1 MSGNITFTMIKPEAM
16 RNGAGGAILK
26 MIQDG
31 GFEIIALK
39 MKQLSKSEAKE
50 FYGVHKGKP
59 FYDKLVEFMTSGPI
73 IAAIL
78 NKSNAVEDY
87 RKLLGST
94 NPETAEEGT
103 IRRAFATDMTMNAA
117 HGSDS
122 DENALIEA
130 KFHFTKDEIFN
141 TVL

>member
-39 MKQLSKSEAKE
+39 MKRLSKSAAEE
-50 FYGVHKGKP
+50 FYGIHKGKP
-59 FYDKLVEFMTSGPI
+59 FYDKLVDFMTSGPI

-78 NKSNAVEDY
+78 KKNNAVEDY
-87 RKLLGST
+87 RKLLGT
-94 NPETAEEGT
+94 TDPETAEEGT
-103 IRRAFATDMTMNAA
+103 IRKAFATDMTMNAA

-130 KFHFTKDEIFN
+130 KFHFTEEEIFD
-141 TVL
+141 

>member
-1 MSGNITFTMIKPEAM
+1 MSGNITFTMIKPQAM

-39 MKQLSKSEAKE
+39 MKRLSKNAAEE
-50 FYGVHKGKP
+50 FYGIHKGKP
-59 FYDKLVEFMTSGPI
+59 FYDKLVDFMTSGPI

-78 NKSNAVEDY
+78 KKSNAVEDY
-87 RKLLGST
+87 RRLLGT
-94 NPETAEEGT
+94 TDPETAEEGT
-103 IRRAFATDMTMNAA
+103 IRKAFATDMTMNAA

-130 KFHFTKDEIFN
+130 KFHFTEEEIFD
-141 TVL
+141 

>member
-1 MSGNITFTMIKPEAM
+1 MSGNITFTMIKPQAM

-39 MKQLSKSEAKE
+39 MKRLSKNAAEE
-50 FYGVHKGKP
+50 FYGIHKGKP
-59 FYDKLVEFMTSGPI
+59 FYDKLVDFMTSGPI

-78 NKSNAVEDY
+78 KKNNAVEDY
-87 RKLLGST
+87 RKLLGT
-94 NPETAEEGT
+94 TDPETAEEGT
-103 IRRAFATDMTMNAA
+103 IRKAFATDMTMNAA

-122 DENALIEA
+122 NENALIEA
-130 KFHFTKDEIFN
+130 KFHFTEEEIFD
-141 TVL
+141 

>member
-1 MSGNITFTMIKPEAM
+1 MIKPQAM
-16 RNGAGGAILK
+16 RNGACGAILN

-39 MKQLSKSEAKE
+39 MKRLSKNAAEE
-50 FYGVHKGKP
+50 FYGIHKGKP
-59 FYDKLVEFMTSGPI
+59 FYDKLIEFMTSGPI

-78 NKSNAVEDY
+78 KKNNAVEDY

-103 IRRAFATDMTMNAA
+103 IRKAFATDMTMNAA

-130 KFHFTKDEIFN
+130 KFHFTEEEIFD
-141 TVL
+141 

>member
-1 MSGNITFTMIKPEAM
+1 MSGNITFTMIKPMAM

-39 MKQLSKSEAKE
+39 MKQMSKSDAEE
-50 FYGVHKGKP
+50 FYGIHKDKP
-59 FYDKLVEFMTSGPI
+59 FYENLVEFMTSGPI
-73 IAAIL
+73 IAAVL
-78 NKSNAVEDY
+78 KKDNAVEDY

-94 NPETAEEGT
+94 NPENAENGT
-103 IRRAFATDMTMNAA
+103 IRKLHALNIQENSV

-122 DENALIEA
+122 ESSALR
-130 KFHFTKDEIFN
+130 EINYFFKPEEI
-141 TVL
+141 VS

>member
-1 MSGNITFTMIKPEAM
+1 MSGNITFTMIKPQAM

-39 MKQLSKSEAKE
+39 LKRLSKNAAEE
-50 FYGVHKGKP
+50 FYGIHKGKP
-59 FYDKLVEFMTSGPI
+59 FYDKLVDFMTSGPI

-78 NKSNAVEDY
+78 KKSNAVEDY
-87 RKLLGST
+87 RRLLGT
-94 NPETAEEGT
+94 TDPETAEEGT
-103 IRRAFATDMTMNAA
+103 IRKAFATDMTMNAA

-130 KFHFTKDEIFN
+130 KFHFTEEEIFD
-141 TVL
+141 

>member
-1 MSGNITFTMIKPEAM
+1 MSRNITFTMIKPEAM

-39 MKQLSKSEAKE
+39 MKRLSKNAAEE
-50 FYGVHKGKP
+50 FYGIHKGKP

-78 NKSNAVEDY
+78 KKNNAVEDY
-87 RKLLGST
+87 RKLLGNT
-94 NPETAEEGT
+94 DPETAEEGT
-103 IRRAFATDMTMNAA
+103 IRKAFATDMTMNAA

-130 KFHFTKDEIFN
+130 KFHFTEEEIFDKI
-141 TVL
+141 

>member
-1 MSGNITFTMIKPEAM
+1 MSRNITFTMIKPEAM

-39 MKQLSKSEAKE
+39 MKRLSKNAAEE
-50 FYGVHKGKP
+50 FYGIHKGKP

-78 NKSNAVEDY
+78 KKNNAVEDY
-87 RKLLGST
+87 RKLLGT
-94 NPETAEEGT
+94 TDPETAEEGT
-103 IRRAFATDMTMNAA
+103 IRKAFATDMTMNAA

-130 KFHFTKDEIFN
+130 KFHFTEEEIFDKI
-141 TVL
+141 

>member
-1 MSGNITFTMIKPEAM
+1 MIKPQAM

-39 MKQLSKSEAKE
+39 MKRLSKNAAEE
-50 FYGVHKGKP
+50 FYGIHKGKP
-59 FYDKLVEFMTSGPI
+59 FYDKLVDFMTSGPI

-78 NKSNAVEDY
+78 KKSNAVEDY
-87 RKLLGST
+87 RRLLGT
-94 NPETAEEGT
+94 TDPETAEEGT
-103 IRRAFATDMTMNAA
+103 IRKAFATDMTMNAA

-130 KFHFTKDEIFN
+130 KFHFTEEEIFD
-141 TVL
+141 

>member
-16 RNGAGGAILK
+16 RNGAGGDILK

-39 MKQLSKSEAKE
+39 MKQLSKNAAEE
-50 FYGVHKGKP
+50 FYGIHKGKP
-59 FYDKLVEFMTSGPI
+59 FYDRLIEFMTSGPI

-78 NKSNAVEDY
+78 RKNNAVEDY

-94 NPETAEEGT
+94 NPENAEEGT
-103 IRRAFATDMTMNAA
+103 IRKAFATNMTMNAA

-122 DENALIEA
+122 DDNALIEA
-130 KFHFTKDEIFN
+130 KFHFTKEEIFN
-141 TVL
+141 

>member
-31 GFEIIALK
+31 GFEVIALK
-39 MKQLSKSEAKE
+39 MKQLSKSEAEE
-50 FYGVHKGKP
+50 FYGIHKGKP

-103 IRRAFATDMTMNAA
+103 IRKAFATDMTMNAA

-130 KFHFTKDEIFN
+130 KFHFTEDEIFK
-141 TVL
+141 

>member
-1 MSGNITFTMIKPEAM
+1 MSGNITFTMIKPQAM

-39 MKQLSKSEAKE
+39 MKRLSKNAAEE
-50 FYGVHKGKP
+50 FYGIHKGKP
-59 FYDKLVEFMTSGPI
+59 FYDKLVDFMTSGPI

-78 NKSNAVEDY
+78 KKSNAVEDY
-87 RKLLGST
+87 RKLLGT
-94 NPETAEEGT
+94 TDPETAEEGT
-103 IRRAFATDMTMNAA
+103 IRKAFATDMTMNAA

-130 KFHFTKDEIFN
+130 KFHFTEEEIFD
-141 TVL
+141 

>member
-1 MSGNITFTMIKPEAM
+1 MSRNITFTMIKPQAM
-16 RNGAGGAILK
+16 RNGACGAILN
-26 MIQDG
+26 MIQDE

-39 MKQLSKSEAKE
+39 MKRLSKNAAEE
-50 FYGVHKGKP
+50 FYGIHKGKP
-59 FYDKLVEFMTSGPI
+59 FYDKLIEFMTSGPI

-78 NKSNAVEDY
+78 KKNNAVEDY

-103 IRRAFATDMTMNAA
+103 IRKAFATDMTMNAA

-130 KFHFTKDEIFN
+130 KFHFTEEEIFD
-141 TVL
+141 